1 MIYKL
6 FVRRI
11 LFFFRPELSHDIV
24 LNILKLIFYIP
35 GIYHFFCCLY
45 CIKDKRLERNIFGLN
60 FKNPVGLAAGF
71 DKNAKVY
78 NEFSAFGFGFIE
90 IGTVTPV
97 AQLGNDKPRL
107 FRLPSDNA
115 LINRMGFNN
124 DGVETIV
131 KRLKKKYTDIII
143 GGNIG
148 KNKITPNKFA
158 NQDYIKCFKKL
169 ALHVD
174 YIVLNISSP
183 NTPGLTQLQNKK
195 YLEKLL
201 SDIQHLNQKDYKKPI
216 LIKISPDLSL
226 LEIDEI
232 LDLVDQF
239 NISGLIATNTSSRRD
254 MLKSDSILIDQIGK
268 GGLSGAPLKNTS
280 KKIISYIHSKKGD
293 SLPIIAVGGIMS
305 GKDALDLLTAGASLV
320 QIYTGFIYNGPSI
333 VKDINREL
341 LRS

>member
-6 FVRRI
+6 FIRRI
-11 LFFFRPELSHDIV
+11 LFFFSPEFSHDMV
-24 LNILKLIFYIP
+24 LSLLKFIFYIP
-35 GIYHFFCCLY
+35 GIYNLVCFFY
-45 CIKDKRLERNIFGLN
+45 CINDKSLERNIFGLK
-60 FKNPVGLAAGF
+60 FRNPVGLAAGF

-107 FRLPSDNA
+107 FRLSSDNA

-124 DGVETIV
+124 DGVETVV
-131 KRLKKKYTDIII
+131 KRLKKRYTDIII

-148 KNKITPNKFA
+148 KNKITPNEVA
-158 NQDYIKCFKKL
+158 NQDYIKCFEQL
-169 ALHVD
+169 ALYVD

-201 SDIQHLNQKDYKKPI
+201 SDIQYLNQQDYKKPI

-226 LEIDEI
+226 KQIDEI
-232 LDLVDQF
+232 LELVDQF
-239 NISGLIATNTSSRRD
+239 NIAGLIATNTSSRRD
-254 MLKSDSILIDQIGK
+254 MLKGNSNLIDHIGR
-268 GGLSGAPLKNTS
+268 GGVSGAPLKNKS

-293 SLPIIAVGGIMS
+293 DLPIIAVGGIMS
-305 GKDALDLLTAGASLV
+305 GRDALELLRAGASLV